1 MTTKTLNWFTD
12 EKLNCVI
19 YQVYQFEGT
28 MAITSSTS
36 YSIYSEKQNGSLEK
50 KKEINTEQPLRSEI
64 LQQKHLFWNS
74 VLCKLPL
81 SVPVFSCN

>member
-1 MTTKTLNWFTD
+1 MITKTLIWFTD
-12 EKLNCVI
+12 EKLNCII

-36 YSIYSEKQNGSLEK
+36 HSIYSEKQ
-50 KKEINTEQPLRSEI
+50 KKEIKTEQPLRSEI

-74 VLCKLPL
+74 VLCKLPF
-81 SVPVFSCN
+81 SEPVFSCN